1 MCTLHF
7 SVDILCIK
15 CSKIYAETRE
25 QELEKNVLQKNERTF
40 SSSTTFG
47 ICIFFANR
55 KVIFLAFTS
64 NQPTDEMNLKQKYS
78 EAKTT
83 IHAEKM

>member
-25 QELEKNVLQKNERTF
+25 RELEKNVLQKNERTF

-47 ICIFFANR
+47 ICIFLQIVKSSFSHSRVTNR
-55 KVIFLAFTS
+55 LTK
-64 NQPTDEMNLKQKYS
+64 
-78 EAKTT
+78 
-83 IHAEKM
+83 